1 MAVKPLNSV
10 GGFSVGKTPV
20 TIIYPNGAILV
31 NNFSTTGKS
40 NLNSIGNV
48 YISGGSNGQ
57 VIQTDGLGNLSFI
70 TINTSS
76 ISNGNSNVQVL
87 ANANIT
93 FSSAGNANIV
103 VITGT
108 GVNVTGYLNVN
119 GNAQFN
125 NANLGNLATANFA
138 NFANDVVVQGNIANA
153 NNVSITNNLE
163 GNTAN
168 FSGNLTSLNANL
180 GNLVIAN
187 FANFANDVVVQGN
200 IANANNVSITNNLE
214 GNTAN
219 FSGNITSLNANLGNL
234 VTANFA
240 NFANDVVVQ
249 GNIANANNVS
259 ITNNLEGNT
268 ANFSGNITSLNANLG
283 NLVTANFANFANDVV
298 VQGNIANANNISIT
312 NNLEGNTANFSG
324 NLTSLNANLGNLIT
338 ANYANLTNDLVV
350 QGNIANANNFSITHN
365 LEGNTANFSGNI
377 TSLNA
382 NLGNLVTANFAN
394 FANDVVVQGNIANAN
409 NISITNNLE
418 GNTANFSGNITSL
431 NANLGNLVIAN
442 FANFANDV
450 VVQGNIANANN
461 VSITHNLEGNTA
473 NFSGNITSLNANLG
487 NLVTANFANFA
498 NDVVVQGNI
507 ANANNVSITHN
518 LEGNT
523 ANFSGNVVA
532 ANFVGPLSNGIS
544 NVKVYNNANIEFTI
558 NGTANVATIS
568 STGLFVAGEIN
579 TTTGN
584 MLSNGNIT
592 ANLFLNSANANVTG
606 EALLGSVKTANIIAP
621 VGTITISAA
630 GADNNIILS
639 PTGVG
644 NVDVGLHHITQV
656 SMPINPGDAATKEY
670 VDNVGQGLVIHPPA
684 NVTAISNLT
693 ASYLNG
699 GTVLSVT
706 DITGN
711 KTITFSVNHGLLVNS
726 DIEFTNSF
734 NGIIA
739 GEGYYV
745 FSTPTLDSITIKDGY
760 FGAEVTTLVDGTGL
774 TQPALGNAGVGA
786 TLTNAGVQIALT
798 IDVILMT
805 VGARVLVQGQTNQ
818 FENGIYDVTIVG
830 TGATNW
836 VLTRSSDGDSYAPQ
850 SINHL
855 ASRSYFFIS
864 QGSQF
869 AGSSYVLTS
878 PTGEIHFGVT
888 NIVFTQF
895 SKASSYTSGPGIYV
909 NGTVISANV
918 DNETTAI
925 AGGNIVVKASAN
937 LTTPNLGD
945 ATFSSLSWN
954 NLSNGNVTANNLSI
968 GNIANIT
975 GNLRVDGVIQ
985 SNGNISSNTNINSN
999 NAYFTNFANIG
1010 GNLLANNITS
1020 NNAFSTNTANIT
1032 SNLITSNATINLELS
1047 GNTANF
1053 SGNITSLNANLG
1065 NLITANFANFAND
1078 VVVQGNI
1085 ANANN
1090 ISITNNLEGNTA
1102 NFSGNIASL
1111 NANLGNLVTA
1121 NFANFANDVVVQGNI
1136 ANANNISVTYEI
1148 TSNTAN
1154 VIGNLTT
1161 GNANL
1166 GNLATANN
1174 FSTGG
1179 NVTLSD
1185 GNVIGANVVIANSF
1199 TSNGGLVD
1207 FATNNAN
1214 VQLGNIGNVY
1224 IYGGTAGQVI
1234 QTDGFGNLIFGA
1246 GGGGG
1251 GASLSNGN
1259 SNIQILANAN
1269 IVFSSAGNAN
1279 IFVISGTGVNVAG
1292 YLTVT
1297 GNVELGSVSNVNI
1310 TGGSNGQVLQTD
1322 GLGNLSFV
1330 DGGGGASLSNGSS
1343 NIRILENA
1351 NIVFSSAGNAN
1362 IVVIT
1367 DTGAN
1372 VTGTINVTGDAEFYN
1387 ANLGNLA
1394 TANYANFTY
1403 DVVVQGNIANANNI
1417 NVTYEIT
1424 SNTANVIGNLTTGN
1438 ANLGNLVTANFANF
1452 TNDVVVQG
1460 NIANANNVSVTYNVK
1475 ADSANVTRELDVGG
1489 NIVTGTGSGGNITGV
1504 NYLTANFINTG
1515 SIANG
1520 TSNIRITQNGNVTIS
1535 SNNTSNVF
1543 TISNLGANVIGYVQ
1557 ANGIISAGGFVGSN
1571 LVANVGTLSLT
1582 AKQGGT
1588 AYNINLLAGGA
1599 GNIDVGTTFITGVKS
1614 PINSQDAATKEYVD
1628 NISQGLLI
1636 HPPADVLT
1644 TSNLTASY
1652 LNGGTPL
1659 TVESITGG
1667 KTITFNSNH
1676 GLIAFDAVSFTNSF
1690 LGIIGG
1696 AAYFVYSAPTL
1707 NSITVKTSYDGT
1719 EVTTLTNFP
1728 TLSEPALGNG
1738 GVGATLTN
1746 SGANIALTIDSV
1758 LMTVG
1763 ARVLVI
1769 GQTNQFE
1776 NGIYDVTTVGV
1787 ADAPGPGVPWV
1798 LTRSS
1803 DGDSYQPKSATA
1815 LCVGSYFFISQGTD
1829 YSGSSFTL
1837 TEPTGEIQIGISNI
1851 VFTQFS
1857 AAGAYTP
1864 GQGIN
1869 ISGTIIS
1876 ANVDNTTTAIVG
1888 GNIVVKT
1895 SANLI
1900 TPNIG
1905 DAIGTSLTLT
1915 GITGNL
1921 IAVNAD
1927 LGNLATANFVTV
1939 ANSLQTNNLNI
1950 TGNIV
1955 SSLLP
1960 YVAPIAYASGFSL
1973 GSVANKWNKVHLGNA
1988 GVYIG
1993 DYIISVIETVEFLS
2007 PVYRLTVS
2015 GGPLHAANF
2024 VATNSVTANVSIS
2037 ANGGNIYANSLLG
2050 PPPTSAYISG
2060 GYVFANNITVTN
2072 AITAASISATTLFTG
2087 LPNTQIVYAN
2097 ATQSLVSNAY
2107 FTYNTP
2113 NEVLSIGSDGT
2124 QLGGNTGNGFI
2135 NVTTA
2140 NVGNIK
2146 VAVLSDTQV
2155 VYANST
2161 KTLVGNATFTYD
2173 DTNEVL
2179 TIGSGVTKIGGNV
2192 GNGFIDVKTANVGT
2206 TVKIGVLTQ
2215 ITYGNVTTTSVTAN
2229 QTIAS
2234 LLVAGITGAEFLVKA
2249 IDSGGKYSVATV
2261 SAVTNGT
2268 TVDYSVYGTVQL
2280 GGYTGNLA
2288 VNVVGGDIRL
2298 QVTPASS
2305 NSTIWVTQARII

>member
-20 TIIYPNGAILV
+20 TVIYPNGYILI
-31 NNFSTTGKS
+31 NSFSTTGKS

-48 YISGGSNGQ
+48 YISGGSAGQ

-70 TINTSS
+70 TISTSS
-76 ISNGNSNVQVL
+76 IQNGNSNIQVL

-103 VITGT
+103 IITDT
-108 GVNVTGYLNVN
+108 GVNVTGYLTVN

-125 NANLGNLATANFA
+125 NANLGNLATANYANFANDVVVQGNIANANNVSVTNNLEGNTANFSGNIASLNANLGNLVTANYANLTNDLVVQGNIANANNISITHNLEGNTANFSGNIASLNANLGNLITANYANFANDIVVQGNIANANNISITHNLEGNTANFSGNIASLNANLGNLVIANFA

-153 NNVSITNNLE
+153 NNISITNNLV

-168 FSGNLTSLNANL
+168 FSGNITSLNANL

-219 FSGNITSLNANLGNL
+219 FSGNISSLNANLGNL
-234 VTANFA
+234 VTANF
-240 NFANDVVVQ
+240 
-249 GNIANANNVS
+249 
-259 ITNNLEGNT
+259 
-268 ANFSGNITSLNANLG
+268 
-283 NLVTANFANFANDVV
+283 
-298 VQGNIANANNISIT
+298 
-312 NNLEGNTANFSG
+312 
-324 NLTSLNANLGNLIT
+324 
-338 ANYANLTNDLVV
+338 ANLTNDLVV
-350 QGNIANANNFSITHN
+350 QGNIANANN
-365 LEGNTANFSGNI
+365 
-377 TSLNA
+377 
-382 NLGNLVTANFAN
+382 V
-394 FANDVVVQGNIANAN
+394 
-409 NISITNNLE
+409 SITN
-418 GNTANFSGNITSL
+418 
-431 NANLGNLVIAN
+431 
-442 FANFANDV
+442 
-450 VVQGNIANANN
+450 
-461 VSITHNLEGNTA
+461 
-473 NFSGNITSLNANLG
+473 
-487 NLVTANFANFA
+487 
-498 NDVVVQGNI
+498 
-507 ANANNVSITHN
+507 N

-568 STGLFVAGEIN
+568 STGLYVAGEIN

-656 SMPINPGDAATKEY
+656 SMPINPSDAATKEY

-693 ASYLNG
+693 ASYING

-711 KTITFSVNHGLLVNS
+711 KTITFSINHGLVVNNE
-726 DIEFTNSF
+726 IEFTNSF

-745 FSTPTLDSITIKDGY
+745 FSTPTLDSITIRDGY

-818 FENGIYDVTIVG
+818 FENGIYTVTIVG

-836 VLTRSSDGDSYAPQ
+836 VITRSSDGDSYAPQ
-850 SINHL
+850 SIINL

-878 PTGEIHFGVT
+878 PTGEIQFGVT

-918 DNETTAI
+918 DLVTTDI
-925 AGGNIVVKASAN
+925 VGGNIVVKPSAN

-954 NLSNGNVTANNLSI
+954 NLGNGNVTANNLSI

-975 GNLRVDGVIQ
+975 GNIRADGLIQ
-985 SNGNISSNTNINSN
+985 ANGNISSNAYINGN

-1053 SGNITSLNANLG
+1053 SGNVIVPNLTVNLELAGNTANFSGNITSLNANLG
-1065 NLITANFANFAND
+1065 NLITANYANFAND

-1090 ISITNNLEGNTA
+1090 ISITHNLEGNTA
-1102 NFSGNIASL
+1102 NFSGNITSL

-1121 NFANFANDVVVQGNI
+1121 NYANLTNDLVVQGNIANANNIIVTYEITSNTANITGNLTTGNANLGNLATANNFSTNGTGGNVTLSDGNVTGANVVIANSFTSNGGLIDFSTNNPNVQLGSIGNVHITGGSNGQVIQTDGLGNLSFVAGGGGGGGASLSNGNSNIQILANANIIFSSAGNANIVIITDTGANVTGYLTITGDAEFYNANLGNLATANFANLTNDLVVQGNI

-1154 VIGNLTT
+1154 VTGNLTT
-1161 GNANL
+1161 GNAYL
-1166 GNLATANN
+1166 GNLATA
-1174 FSTGG
+1174 
-1179 NVTLSD
+1179 D
-1185 GNVIGANVVIANSF
+1185 
-1199 TSNGGLVD
+1199 
-1207 FATNNAN
+1207 
-1214 VQLGNIGNVY
+1214 Y
-1224 IYGGTAGQVI
+1224 
-1234 QTDGFGNLIFGA
+1234 
-1246 GGGGG
+1246 
-1251 GASLSNGN
+1251 
-1259 SNIQILANAN
+1259 
-1269 IVFSSAGNAN
+1269 
-1279 IFVISGTGVNVAG
+1279 
-1292 YLTVT
+1292 
-1297 GNVELGSVSNVNI
+1297 
-1310 TGGSNGQVLQTD
+1310 
-1322 GLGNLSFV
+1322 
-1330 DGGGGASLSNGSS
+1330 
-1343 NIRILENA
+1343 
-1351 NIVFSSAGNAN
+1351 
-1362 IVVIT
+1362 
-1367 DTGAN
+1367 
-1372 VTGTINVTGDAEFYN
+1372 
-1387 ANLGNLA
+1387 ANLTNDL
-1394 TANYANFTY
+1394 
-1403 DVVVQGNIANANNI
+1403 VVQGNISNANNI
-1417 NVTYEIT
+1417 
-1424 SNTANVIGNLTTGN
+1424 
-1438 ANLGNLVTANFANF
+1438 
-1452 TNDVVVQG
+1452 
-1460 NIANANNVSVTYNVK
+1460 SVTYNVR

-1489 NIVTGTGSGGNITGV
+1489 NIVTGTGAGGNITGV

-1515 SIANG
+1515 SIAKG
-1520 TSNIRITQNGNVTIS
+1520 TSNIRLAQNGNVTIS
-1535 SNNTSNVF
+1535 SNSTSNVF
-1543 TISNLGANVIGYVQ
+1543 TISNFGANVIGYVQ

-1571 LVANVGTLSLT
+1571 LVANVGILSLS
-1582 AKQGGT
+1582 AKQGAT

-1599 GNIDVGTTFITGVKS
+1599 GNIDVGDTFITSVKS
-1614 PINSQDAATKEYVD
+1614 PINSQDVATKEYVD

-1636 HPPADVLT
+1636 HPPANVLT
-1644 TSNLTASY
+1644 TTNLTASY
-1652 LNGGTPL
+1652 LNGGTSL
-1659 TVESITGG
+1659 TVESITGN

-1676 GLIAFDAVSFTNSF
+1676 GLIANDAIKFTNSF

-1707 NSITVKTSYDGT
+1707 NSITVKNGYDGV

-1746 SGANIALTIDSV
+1746 SGANIALTIDSI

-1776 NGIYDVTTVGV
+1776 NGIYDVTTVGA

-1803 DGDSYQPKSATA
+1803 DGDSYQPASATA
-1815 LCVGSYFFISQGTD
+1815 LCVGSYFFITQGTD

-1837 TEPTGEIQIGISNI
+1837 TEPTGDIQIGISNI

-1905 DAIGTSLTLT
+1905 DATGTSLTLS
-1915 GITGNL
+1915 GNL
-1921 IAVNAD
+1921 ISANAS
-1927 LGNLATANFVTV
+1927 LGNLATANFIDV
-1939 ANSLQTNNLNI
+1939 ANILNVSNLLQTSNLYI
-1950 TGNIV
+1950 TGNIT
-1955 SSLLP
+1955 SSLIP
-1960 YVAPIAYASGFSL
+1960 YVVAPIPPAAPTYVSPYSL
-1973 GSVANKWNKVHLGNA
+1973 GASTTRWNQAHLGNL
-1988 GVYIG
+1988 GVNIG
-1993 DYIISVIETVEFLS
+1993 AFSISIIETVEFLTS
-2007 PVYRLTVS
+2007 VYRFTVS
-2015 GGPLHAANF
+2015 GGPVHAANF
-2024 VATNSVTANVSIS
+2024 FATNSVTANVSIS
-2037 ANGGNIYANSLLG
+2037 AEGGNIFANVRNQSTF
-2050 PPPTSAYISG
+2050 PYAYISG

-2072 AITAASISATTLFTG
+2072 TITAGTISATTLFTG

-2097 ATQSLVSNAY
+2097 AMQSLVSNAY

-2113 NEVLSIGSDGT
+2113 NEVLSIGSAGT
-2124 QLGGNTGNGFI
+2124 QLGGNIGNGFI
-2135 NVTTA
+2135 NVANA
-2140 NVGNIK
+2140 NVDNVKISS
-2146 VAVLSDTQV
+2146 LSSTQV

-2161 KTLVGNATFTYD
+2161 KTLVGNATFTYN
-2173 DTNEVL
+2173 DTTEVL
-2179 TIGSGVTKIGGNV
+2179 TIGSSVTKIGGNV
-2192 GNGFIDVKTANVGT
+2192 GNGFINVSTANVGT